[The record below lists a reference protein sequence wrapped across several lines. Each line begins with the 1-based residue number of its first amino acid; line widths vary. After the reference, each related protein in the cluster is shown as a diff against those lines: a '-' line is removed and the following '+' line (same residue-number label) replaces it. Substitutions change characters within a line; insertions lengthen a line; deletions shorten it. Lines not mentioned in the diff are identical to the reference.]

1 MATAAKGGGRE
12 TGHGGWTEERK
23 IMQGRRWLAAGVCL
37 LAMLAMTASA
47 SADRSVYPA
56 DRDAI
61 SLRNGPAGW
70 SGDTS
75 SEGLCVPVLLCPA
88 ITNSIRG
95 HGGPGNAGYLHTRL
109 GSLTGVGA
117 TSIATFTG
125 PAFTYRGVGGKTPDD
140 VALQL
145 SRRADVAALLDVTGT
160 DANYS
165 VRLLNL
171 SGGSDIELL
180 GGEDLDGSRQWSEV
194 PTVRVDPAQLQIGN
208 RYRLEVVSRFES
220 GVQVVTGTFA
230 DYAKVRLIA
239 MQAKSAGD
247 GSVPGDGAG
256 PVGPADLAGGQIA
269 GTVKVNGKH
278 LSFRVRCAKRAPRKC
293 RSHLQARLS
302 KRGARVTGSKSVR
315 IRPGARKRVR
325 FAIRPRYR
333 GKVADRKR
341 IVIKRKTKVAGRKR
355 TTYRTARVRG

>member
-1 MATAAKGGGRE
+1 
-12 TGHGGWTEERK
+12 
-23 IMQGRRWLAAGVCL
+23 MQGRRWLAAGVCL
-37 LAMLAMTASA
+37 LAMLTTTASA
-47 SADRSVYPA
+47 NAANSVYPT

-70 SGDTS
+70 SDDTS

-88 ITNSIRG
+88 ITNSIRT

-125 PAFTYRGVGGKTPDD
+125 PAFTYRGVGGQMPDE
-140 VALQL
+140 VSLRL

-160 DANYS
+160 DATYS
-165 VRLLNL
+165 VKLLNL
-171 SGGSDIELL
+171 SGGPDVELL
-180 GGEDLDGSRQWSEV
+180 GDESLDGSRQWSQV
-194 PTVRVDPAQLQIGN
+194 PAVRVDPDQMQVGN

-230 DYAKVRLIA
+230 DYAKLRLIA
-239 MQAKSAGD
+239 KREEVAGG
-247 GSVPGDGAG
+247 GSG
-256 PVGPADLAGGQIA
+256 PSGGPGPAGAANLAGGQIVGA
-269 GTVKVNGKH
+269 VQVKGKH

-293 RSHLQARLS
+293 RSRLQARLS
-302 KRGARVTGSKSVR
+302 KRGARVMGSKSVR

-333 GKVADRKR
+333 DKVADRKR
-341 IVIKRKTKVAGRKR
+341 IVIKRKTKVAGKKR
-355 TTYRTARVRG
+355 TTYRTARVKG

>member
-1 MATAAKGGGRE
+1 
-12 TGHGGWTEERK
+12 
-23 IMQGRRWLAAGVCL
+23 MQGRRWLAAGICL
-37 LAMLAMTASA
+37 LAMVGMTASA
-47 SADRSVYPA
+47 NAARSVYPA

-70 SGDTS
+70 SEDTS

-88 ITNSIRG
+88 ITNSIRT

-125 PAFTYRGVGGKTPDD
+125 PAFTYRGVGGQVPDD
-140 VALQL
+140 LTLQL

-160 DANYS
+160 DATYS

-171 SGGSDIELL
+171 SVGSDVELL

-194 PTVRVDPAQLQIGN
+194 PAVRVDPAQLRVGN
-208 RYRLEVVSRFES
+208 RYRLEVVSRFDS
-220 GVQVVTGTFA
+220 GVQVITGTFA
-230 DYAKVRLIA
+230 DYAKLRLIA
-239 MQAKSAGD
+239 NRVKSVGG
-247 GSVPGDGAG
+247 GSGPGSGSG
-256 PVGPADLAGGQIA
+256 PVGAADLAGGQIA
-269 GTVKVNGKH
+269 GTVEVKGKH
-278 LSFRVRCAKRAPRKC
+278 LSFRVRCAQRAPRKC
-293 RSHLQARLS
+293 RSRLQARLS

-341 IVIKRKTKVAGRKR
+341 IVIKRKTKVAGKQR
-355 TTYRTARVRG
+355 TTYRTARVKG